1 MNGGLLSIIAQHRR
15 LFIVIGLLCIVGII
29 TVIVISS
36 IKSQSND
43 AKKADHTTTTTT
55 STKPIDLK
63 NTNLA
68 EASSDVQEQAAKQ
81 MTIDIKGMPS
91 ILDSQTIQYMDNQL
105 AYILRQKYGPSAT
118 SLTANVRQVLGF
130 VDGANG
136 LQLYVDVPG
145 KNETY
150 LAYINIQNQVG
161 TFVCAPQ
168 DQQMNP
174 STSNCFTLPSTDES
188 SFPNG

>member
-1 MNGGLLSIIAQHRR
+1 MNGGLLGFVVQHRR
-15 LFIVIGLLCIVGII
+15 LFIVIAAICIVGII
-29 TVIVISS
+29 TIIVISS
-36 IKSQSND
+36 IKSHSSD
-43 AKKADHTTTTTT
+43 TKKADHTTTATT
-55 STKPIDLK
+55 TKPIDLK

-91 ILDSQTIQYMDNQL
+91 MLDSQTIQYMDNQL

-145 KNETY
+145 ENETY

-174 STSNCFTLPSTDES
+174 STSNCITLPSTDES

>member
-1 MNGGLLSIIAQHRR
+1 MNGGLLGFIMQHRR
-15 LFIVIGLLCIVGII
+15 LFIVIGVLCIIGII
-29 TVIVISS
+29 TIIVISS
-36 IKSQSND
+36 IKSHSTD
-43 AKKADHTTTTTT
+43 TKKTDHTTVTT
-55 STKPIDLK
+55 TKPIDLK

-91 ILDSQTIQYMDNQL
+91 MLDNQTIQYMDNQL

-145 KNETY
+145 ENETY

-174 STSNCFTLPSTDES
+174 STSNCVTLPSTDES